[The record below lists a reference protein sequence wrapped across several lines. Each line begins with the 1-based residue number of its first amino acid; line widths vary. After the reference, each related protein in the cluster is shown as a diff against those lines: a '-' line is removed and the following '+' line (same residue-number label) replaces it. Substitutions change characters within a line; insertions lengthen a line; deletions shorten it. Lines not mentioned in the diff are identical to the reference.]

1 MSNCIA
7 SDDRTSAD
15 CSVDTVLTIPTSLRE
30 SRCGSDYSQGASVDP
45 AQHASEGAYTS
56 INWDRLPGYIQ
67 PDQKMEKRGW
77 FWDHGYDVQRGTD
90 TKTHFWLC
98 RACHTAH
105 LPRTIVFASRGVDNI
120 KKHLLK
126 YHQLD
131 RDGRPT
137 KRRRHEFDNLD
148 LDAHNGRDQRIM
160 NYFNSTFDPEHWKK
174 LLVRWV
180 VRDQIPLW
188 KIESEHFQSLCRYAN
203 KLTASTHCLPHHT
216 TLRKMIINEYNRH
229 KGIVTELLRAAQSK
243 IHMSFD
249 LWTSRKLK
257 CFAGKR
263 TYNTEASSRR
273 L

>member
-1 MSNCIA
+1 MSNYIA
-7 SDDRTSAD
+7 SDDRTSAG

-30 SRCGSDYSQGASVDP
+30 SRCGSDYSQAVSVDP
-45 AQHASEGAYTS
+45 AQHASEGAYTG
-56 INWDRLPGYIQ
+56 INWDRLPGYMQ

-90 TKTHFWLC
+90 AKTHFWLC

-105 LPRTIVFASRGVDNI
+105 LPRTIVFASRGIDNI

-160 NYFNSTFDPEHWKK
+160 NYFNSTFDPEH
-174 LLVRWV
+174 
-180 VRDQIPLW
+180 
-188 KIESEHFQSLCRYAN
+188 
-203 KLTASTHCLPHHT
+203 
-216 TLRKMIINEYNRH
+216 
-229 KGIVTELLRAAQSK
+229 
-243 IHMSFD
+243 
-249 LWTSRKLK
+249 
-257 CFAGKR
+257 
-263 TYNTEASSRR
+263 
-273 L
+273 